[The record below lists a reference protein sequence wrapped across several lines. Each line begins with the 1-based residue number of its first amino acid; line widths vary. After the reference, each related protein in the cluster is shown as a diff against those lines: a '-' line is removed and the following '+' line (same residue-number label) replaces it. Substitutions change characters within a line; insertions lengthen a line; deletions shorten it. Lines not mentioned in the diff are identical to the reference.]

1 MKKYIVPVVA
11 FLLIGTIANAQTEKK
26 TAPKMTTKPATT
38 TSNSKTATT
47 SKPAKT
53 WTASDSTHHAG
64 MAMKRKVHPK
74 ATSAAPKKTAT
85 K

>member
-26 TAPKMTTKPATT
+26 TAPKMTAKPATT
-38 TSNSKTATT
+38 AGTSKTTT
-47 SKPAKT
+47 SRPATKMA
-53 WTASDSTHHAG
+53 ASDSTHHAG
-64 MAMKRKVHPK
+64 MAMKRKTHPK